1 MLKDIQSCLQ
11 VPDILFHKIHII
23 STPHKLQMGDSGLS
37 QPIQCAESTS
47 CLTAEIAVGIISLFL
62 ILFVRFIYASLIIRI
77 FHCVLRP

>member
-37 QPIQCAESTS
+37 QPIQCAGNRIGSI
-47 CLTAEIAVGIISLFL
+47 LTLDGYLDHTVHL
-62 ILFVRFIYASLIIRI
+62 IFKEGVCF
-77 FHCVLRP
+77 FDPV